1 MTHQQVRAHSC
12 EGAWVGKI
20 CLTQPC
26 QLAGAGN
33 FAHAVAPL
41 AAGRAGNA
49 PIDRVASSRLRREVL
64 PICAI
69 LVTSLQQH
77 FAVLDARI
85 QLPVH
90 GDVGALSR
98 VVDIERIRAGGRI
111 VAVQRAAALQVLESG
126 RDVDLFAQA
135 Q

>member
-20 CLTQPC
+20 ASVSWRARAILPT
-26 QLAGAGN
+26 LS
-33 FAHAVAPL
+33 HLWPL
-41 AAGRAGNA
+41 AAGNA